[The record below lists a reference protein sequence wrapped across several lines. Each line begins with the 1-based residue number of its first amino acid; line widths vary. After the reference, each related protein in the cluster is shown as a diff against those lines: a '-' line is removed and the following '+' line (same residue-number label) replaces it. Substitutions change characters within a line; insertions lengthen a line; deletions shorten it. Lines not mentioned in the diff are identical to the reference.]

1 MLEALMRSGSY
12 RVDYLNVSARGKPEA
27 FAFYVCGDLPHNA
40 AYSATAKRS
49 LYAGLS
55 LIQQALGPENL
66 VAIYLDVNSVK
77 NITRPAY
84 VQMKQ
89 DLRAGMFRRIFILQ
103 GNGLSAERESAA
115 DLDALY
121 REVGGF
127 DLLTYEQGAFKPV
140 LLVSS
145 GALA

>member
-1 MLEALMRSGSY
+1 MLEALMRNGSH
-12 RVDYLNVSARGKPEA
+12 RVDYLNVNARGKPGA

-66 VAIYLDVNSVK
+66 VAIYLDVNSVR
-77 NITRPAY
+77 NIARPAY

-89 DLRAGMFRRIFILQ
+89 DLRAGMFRRIFILE